1 MIFST
6 LLRPPGALPEEKA
19 AGGSA
24 PERLTLPGTRAR
36 RQRYQ
41 RAVYVGVILSVLLHV
56 LAVRLSS
63 VLIRYVEPGP
73 FRTAPRAVEYR
84 PVGMQALEVK
94 VVESLPVEPAPQPV
108 RRPEP
113 ERPEVE
119 AAPRVEPGPTVS
131 AAERLRPR
139 VGDWRLWVVSPV
151 RRRTD
156 RSPTERAAE
165 VEARLYAQ
173 LEAVNDSMAA
183 ELARQADQM
192 DWTVG
197 EEGNKW
203 GVSPG
208 KIHLGPVTLPLPLF
222 IQPDRATQEALD
234 EYNAIRR
241 QAGQGEVDETIEQ
254 RIKAIRDRKA
264 REEAE
269 KKAKPDSTSAR

>member
-1 MIFST
+1 MQ
-6 LLRPPGALPEEKA
+6 
-19 AGGSA
+19 
-24 PERLTLPGTRAR
+24 GTRAR
-36 RQRYQ
+36 RRRYE
-41 RAVYVGVILSVLLHV
+41 RAVYVGIILSVVVHV
-56 LAVRLSS
+56 IAVRLSS

-73 FRTAPRAVEYR
+73 FQIPTRAVEYR
-84 PVGMQALEVK
+84 PVGMRALEVR
-94 VVESLPVEPAPQPV
+94 VVESLPVEAARPVREPQPERVELEPAP
-108 RRPEP
+108 
-113 ERPEVE
+113 VE
-119 AAPRVEPGPTVS
+119 LGPTVS

-139 VGDWRLWVVSPV
+139 VGDWRLWMVSPV

-156 RSPTERAAE
+156 RSVAERAAE

-173 LEAVNDSMAA
+173 LEAANDSIAA

-208 KIHLGPVTLPLPLF
+208 KIHLGPVTLPLPFF
-222 IQPDRATQEALD
+222 IEPDRATREALD

-241 QAGQGEVDETIEQ
+241 QAGQGEVDETIEE
-254 RIKAIRDRKA
+254 RIKAIRERKA

>member
-1 MIFST
+1 MILST
-6 LLRPPGALPEEKA
+6 LLRPPGTLPEEKA
-19 AGGSA
+19 GVTV
-24 PERLTLPGTRAR
+24 PERLTLQGTRAR
-36 RQRYQ
+36 RRRYE
-41 RAVYVGVILSVLLHV
+41 RAVYVGIILSVVVHV
-56 LAVRLSS
+56 IAVRLSS

-73 FRTAPRAVEYR
+73 FRLAPPPAQYR
-84 PVGMQALEVK
+84 PVGMRALDVR
-94 VVESLPVEPAPQPV
+94 VVESLPVAPARQPEREPQPETVELEPAP
-108 RRPEP
+108 
-113 ERPEVE
+113 
-119 AAPRVEPGPTVS
+119 AVEPGPYVS

-156 RSPTERAAE
+156 RSTAERAAE

-173 LEAVNDSMAA
+173 LEAANDSMAA

-208 KIHLGPVTLPLPLF
+208 KIHLGPVTLPLPFF
-222 IQPDRATQEALD
+222 IEPDRATREALD

-241 QAGQGEVDETIEQ
+241 QAGQGEVNETIEE
-254 RIKAIRDRKA
+254 RIKAIRERKA
-264 REEAE
+264 REQAE